1 LDTADRDYYP
11 PGDLRVSDAERDLAL
26 SELSAAFQ
34 AGRIAGDEF
43 DQRSGQVLRAR
54 TGRELAVPL
63 ADLPL
68 DLAPAARA
76 TALERPQRP
85 VFRSTIG
92 VAVAATFLAGVALS
106 NAISTGP
113 TLQQREFDQEIL
125 ARQGVS
131 IPVPPAPGFDWPGTI
146 VPGAMAVL
154 LVVLIIYLRATRA
167 DRADRP

>member
-1 LDTADRDYYP
+1 
-11 PGDLRVSDAERDLAL
+11 
-26 SELSAAFQ
+26 
-34 AGRIAGDEF
+34 
-43 DQRSGQVLRAR
+43 
-54 TGRELAVPL
+54 
-63 ADLPL
+63 
-68 DLAPAARA
+68 
-76 TALERPQRP
+76 
-85 VFRSTIG
+85 